1 MNMLKI
7 LMDTVERLEWA
18 MARADKRNKA
28 EVARAIKVNPV
39 TFRSYFKDHAD
50 PPLEVCLAL
59 GSLLG
64 VSGRWLFDGSG
75 KPEANEPPPVI
86 QPEEFA
92 LPIRYLVQ
100 AGVWLETDVSI
111 DYVSGIE
118 PLGMSSIAASPQ
130 FPAQHQWVEKI
141 VGDSVDKI
149 FRDGSYIHVVS
160 LIGSGIEL
168 KSGTLVVVE
177 RVDGHK
183 RERTVK
189 RAMKDADGFKLVGE
203 SHNPRWNK
211 PFLVTD
217 ADHVTIEIVGVV
229 IGGYTPITF

>member
-1 MNMLKI
+1 MLKNY
-7 LMDTVERLEWA
+7 MDTVERLEWA
-18 MARADKRNKA
+18 MNHANRRNKA
-28 EVARAIKVNPV
+28 EVARAIKVNPI
-39 TFRSYFKDHAD
+39 TLRSYFTNHAE
-50 PPLEVCLAL
+50 PPLEVCLKL
-59 GSLLG
+59 GHLLG
-64 VSGRWLFDGSG
+64 VSGRWLFDGTG
-75 KPEANEPPPVI
+75 KRDAVSHEPVII
-86 QPEEFA
+86 QPEDQA
-92 LPIRYLVQ
+92 LPIRFLVQ
-100 AGVWLETDVSI
+100 AGAWLETDDLS
-111 DYVSGIE
+111 DYKAE
-118 PLGMSSIAASPQ
+118 TLGLSSIAASPQ

-149 FRDGSYIHVVS
+149 FRDGSFIHVVS

-168 KSGTLVVVE
+168 KSGALVVVE

-211 PFLVTD
+211 PFPVTD